1 MPKNFGEY
9 ETTIYLG
16 TPPQAVANVVFDS
29 GSYLPWVKIQ
39 NWCGNNGV
47 QSGTCPGI
55 EPSFDTFKS
64 STFGEYSG
72 SSVGLTYGTGS
83 F

>member
-29 GSYLPWVKIQ
+29 GSYLPWVKI
-39 NWCGNNGV
+39 
-47 QSGTCPGI
+47 
-55 EPSFDTFKS
+55 
-64 STFGEYSG
+64 
-72 SSVGLTYGTGS
+72 
-83 F
+83 